1 MFKDFLDSHSR
12 TLIMGILNVTPDSF
26 YDGDKFLNAESLKDK
41 FNVLNQ
47 SDIIDIGAESSRPG
61 ASKIDE
67 SIEIDR
73 ISSILSFLNKKNKY
87 YSIDTY
93 KPNIASYA
101 IKNGFNMI
109 NDITGG
115 SNSKMLDIVS
125 EANVPIVLM
134 HMKGNPKNMQNNPKY
149 NDVIDD
155 LLCFFENRIEFCL
168 KHGINRKQIII
179 DPGIGFGK
187 TVFDND
193 KIIRCL
199 SRFKIF
205 DIPVLIGLS
214 RKSFL
219 SIDNDKPINR
229 LESSLSVASIAINN
243 GADIIRVHD
252 IEKSISVFSIID
264 RLINK
269 NKEKWNF

>member
-1 MFKDFLDSHSR
+1 
-12 TLIMGILNVTPDSF
+12 
-26 YDGDKFLNAESLKDK
+26 
-41 FNVLNQ
+41 
-47 SDIIDIGAESSRPG
+47 
-61 ASKIDE
+61 
-67 SIEIDR
+67 
-73 ISSILSFLNKKNKY
+73 
-87 YSIDTY
+87 
-93 KPNIASYA
+93 
-101 IKNGFNMI
+101 
-109 NDITGG
+109 
-115 SNSKMLDIVS
+115 
-125 EANVPIVLM
+125 
-134 HMKGNPKNMQNNPKY
+134 MQNNPKY

-193 KIIRCL
+193 KIVRCL

-205 DIPVLIGLS
+205 DIPILIGLS

-219 SIDNDKPINR
+219 SIDNDKPISR

-269 NKEKWNF
+269 SK

>member
-1 MFKDFLDSHSR
+1 MFKDFLDSYSR

-26 YDGDKFLNAESLKDK
+26 YDGGNFLNKQNLKNK
-41 FNVLNQ
+41 FDILNK

-61 ASKIDE
+61 ALTIDE
-67 SIEIDR
+67 NIEIER
-73 ISSILSFLNKKNKY
+73 IFSTISFLDKKNKY

-93 KPNIASYA
+93 KPNVVKFA
-101 IKNGFNMI
+101 IKNGFNMV

-115 SNSKMLDIVS
+115 INPEMLEIVS
-125 EANVPIVLM
+125 EAKIPIVLM
-134 HMKGNPKNMQNNPKY
+134 HMKGSPQNMQNNPKY
-149 NDVIDD
+149 NNIIDD
-155 LLCFFENRIEFCL
+155 LLSFFESRIDSCL
-168 KHGINRKQIII
+168 KYGIDKKQIII

-187 TVFDND
+187 TVNDND
-193 KIIRCL
+193 TIIRYL
-199 SRFKIF
+199 DKFKIF
-205 DIPVLIGLS
+205 NNPILVGLS

-219 SIDNDKPINR
+219 SIKNDKPNNR
-229 LESSLSVASIAINN
+229 LESSLAVASIAINN

-269 NKEKWNF
+269 SK

>member
-12 TLIMGILNVTPDSF
+12 TLIMGILNITPDSF
-26 YDGDKFLNAESLKDK
+26 YDGGKFLDK
-41 FNVLNQ
+41 KKVKSRFNILNK

-61 ASKIDE
+61 AHKIDE

-73 ISSILSFLNKKNKY
+73 ISKVMPFLSKKNKY

-93 KPNIASYA
+93 KLNVAKFA

-115 SNSKMLDIVS
+115 ANPEMLEYVS
-125 EANVPIVLM
+125 QMNLPIVLM
-134 HMKGNPKNMQNNPKY
+134 HMQGNPQNMQNNPKY
-149 NDVIDD
+149 SNIIDD
-155 LLCFFENRIEFCL
+155 ILYFFETRVEACL
-168 KHGINRKQIII
+168 KYGINERQIII

-187 TVFDND
+187 TIFDND
-193 KIIRCL
+193 TIIRHL
-199 SRFKIF
+199 NRFKIL
-205 DIPVLIGLS
+205 DLPILIGLS

-219 SIDNDKPINR
+219 SIKNDNPVNR
-229 LESSLSVASIAINN
+229 LESSLAVASIAINN

-252 IEKSISVFSIID
+252 IKKSILVFSIID
-264 RLINK
+264 RLLKK
-269 NKEKWNF
+269 NK